1 MCDTGNSDQQCNN
14 DNSEQCNTN
23 SKYHIN
29 NDDDLFRRKHNLY
42 SNTGQWR
49 NNTNLCM
56 EDKRNNS
63 SRSDRSNIYDN
74 DPCEQ

>member
-1 MCDTGNSDQQCNN
+1 MCYTSNSDQQCNN
-14 DNSEQCNTN
+14 DYSEECNTN

-29 NDDDLFRRKHNLY
+29 NDNDLFRRKCNLY
-42 SNTGQWR
+42 RNTGQWR

-63 SRSDRSNIYDN
+63 SRSDRSNICDN
-74 DPCEQ
+74 DTCKQ